1 MANGSRTTILRYR
14 HINIPPFMRFKDQL
28 DPDEE
33 EETRQI
39 AAVQIHVE
47 SAIERIRTTRF

>member
-1 MANGSRTTILRYR
+1 MADRSFEIRDLLATRKVVL
-14 HINIPPFMRFKDQL
+14 NIPPFMRCKDQL

-39 AAVQIHVE
+39 AAVRIHVE
-47 SAIERIRTTRF
+47 RAIA